1 MRIKLLAVGERMPA
15 WVRSGFEEYTARFP
29 REWRFE
35 LVEIPAAARG
45 KNAHIAGIAKLKEAE
60 AEKIAKALPRGAHL
74 IALDERGESWST
86 LDLAKTIQNAQRE
99 ALEICL
105 LIGGPDGLAPG
116 ILARAQQRW
125 SLSRL
130 TLPHALV
137 RVLVAEQLYR
147 AWSVLA
153 NHPYHRA

>member
-1 MRIKLLAVGERMPA
+1 MRIKLLAVGDRVPA
-15 WVRSGFEEYTARFP
+15 WVRAGFEDYRARLP

-35 LVEIPAAARG
+35 LVEIPAAARS
-45 KNAHIAGIAKLKEAE
+45 KNADIARLKEAE

-74 IALDERGESWST
+74 IALDERGESLST
-86 LDLAKTIQNAQRE
+86 LDWAKAVESWQRE
-99 ALEICL
+99 GQEVCL

-116 ILARAQQRW
+116 ILARAQRRW

>member
-1 MRIKLLAVGERMPA
+1 MRIKLLAVGDRMPP
-15 WVRSGFEEYTARFP
+15 WVRAGFEDYAARLP

-35 LVEIPAAARG
+35 LVEIPAAARS
-45 KNAHIAGIAKLKEAE
+45 KNADIARLKEAE
-60 AEKIAKALPRGAHL
+60 AEKISKALPRGAHL
-74 IALDERGESWST
+74 IALDERGEPLGTPDW
-86 LDLAKTIQNAQRE
+86 AKAIEGWQRE
-99 ALEICL
+99 GQDVCL

-116 ILARAQQRW
+116 ILAGAQRRW

>member
-1 MRIKLLAVGERMPA
+1 MRIKLLAVGDRMPA
-15 WVRSGFEEYTARFP
+15 WVRSGTEEYTARFP

-35 LVEIPAAARG
+35 LVEIPVAARG
-45 KNAHIAGIAKLKEAE
+45 KNADIARLKEAE

-86 LDLAKTIQNAQRE
+86 LELAKIIQTAQRD

-116 ILARAQQRW
+116 MLARAQQRW

-147 AWSVLA
+147 AWSVLT
-153 NHPYHRA
+153 NHPYHRV

>member
-1 MRIKLLAVGERMPA
+1 MRIRLLAVGERMPA
-15 WVRSGFEEYTARFP
+15 WIRAGFEDYSARFP

-35 LVEIPAAARG
+35 LVEIATAPRG
-45 KNAHIAGIAKLKEAE
+45 NNANIAKLKEAE
-60 AEKIAKALPRGAHL
+60 AAKIAKALPRGAQL

-86 LDLAKTIQNAQRE
+86 LDLARNIEGAQRE
-99 ALEICL
+99 GQELYF
-105 LIGGPDGLAPG
+105 LIGGPDGLAPEL
-116 ILARAQQRW
+116 LARAQRRW

>member
-15 WVRSGFEEYTARFP
+15 WIRAGFEDYTARLP

-35 LVEIPAAARG
+35 LKEIPVAMRGNNADIAR
-45 KNAHIAGIAKLKEAE
+45 LKEAE
-60 AEKIAKALPRGAHL
+60 GEKIIKALPRGAHL
-74 IALDERGESWST
+74 IALDERGEPWST
-86 LDLAKTIQNAQRE
+86 LDLVRVIENGQRE
-99 ALEICL
+99 AQEVCL

-116 ILARAQQRW
+116 ILARANRRW
-125 SLSRL
+125 SLSKL

-153 NHPYHRA
+153 NHPYHRV

>member
-15 WVRSGFEEYTARFP
+15 WVRAGFEDYAARFP

-35 LVEIPAAARG
+35 LKEIPAAARS
-45 KNAHIAGIAKLKEAE
+45 KNADIARLKEAE
-60 AEKIAKALPRGAHL
+60 GEKIIKALPRGAQL
-74 IALDERGESWST
+74 IALDERGELLNT
-86 LDLAKTIQNAQRE
+86 LDWAKAIEGWQRE
-99 ALEICL
+99 GREACL

-116 ILARAQQRW
+116 ILARAQRRW

>member
-15 WVRSGFEEYTARFP
+15 WVRDGFEDYAARLP

-35 LVEIPAAARG
+35 LVEIPVAARG
-45 KNAHIAGIAKLKEAE
+45 KNPDLARLKAAE
-60 AEKIAKALPRGAHL
+60 GEKILKALPAGAAL
-74 IALDERGESWST
+74 VALDERGDPRST
-86 LDLAKTIQNAQRE
+86 LEWARAIEGWQRDGQDR
-99 ALEICL
+99 CL
-105 LIGGPDGLAPG
+105 VIGGPDGLAPAV
-116 ILARAQQRW
+116 LQRAQQRW

-147 AWSVLA
+147 AWTVLT